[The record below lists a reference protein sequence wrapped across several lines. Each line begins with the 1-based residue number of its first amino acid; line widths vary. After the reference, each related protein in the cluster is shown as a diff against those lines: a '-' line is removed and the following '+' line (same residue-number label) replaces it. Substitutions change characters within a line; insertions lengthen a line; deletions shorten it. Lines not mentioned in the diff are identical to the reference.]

1 MNSDFAFFV
10 LERGKGTYNVV
21 SIPLI
26 SSSFNIHELRFKATW
41 VYIPKSSQGVMLC
54 MMRSI

>member
-1 MNSDFAFFV
+1 MNSNFAFFCFRTW
-10 LERGKGTYNVV
+10 EGNVV